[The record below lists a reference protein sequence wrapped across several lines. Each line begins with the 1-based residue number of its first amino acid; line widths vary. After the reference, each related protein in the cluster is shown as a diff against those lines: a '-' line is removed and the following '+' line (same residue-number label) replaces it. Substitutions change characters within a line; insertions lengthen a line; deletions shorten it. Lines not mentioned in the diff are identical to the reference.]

1 MTTVDVHGISA
12 TLERAR
18 LSARPVAPLGQSW
31 PALTLADAY
40 AVQEAGIAGR
50 LAGGARVRGH
60 KVGLTSRAM
69 QEMLGVDAPDSGVLL
84 EDMLVPDGGQLEL
97 ARLVAPRVEVETAF
111 VLRDRLAGPGL
122 TVDDVL
128 DATDHV
134 RTALEVIDSRIADW
148 RITLLDTVAD
158 NASCAAVVLGERQV
172 GTARGRPGR
181 GRGPPRARARRAG
194 AGARIGC
201 PRAPGPRDQLAG
213 RAARERGQALEPGQV
228 VLPGACTRAVPV
240 TAGDTVTGEVDGL
253 GAVSVRFA

>member
-111 VLRDRLAGPGL
+111 VLREQLAGPGL

-158 NASCAAVVLGERQV
+158 NASCAAVVLGEQQV
-172 GTARGRPGR
+172 GPREVDLAAVEGRLVR
-181 GRGPPRARARRAG
+181 EHAVLERGPGSAVLGHPALAVSWLAE
-194 AGARIGC
+194 
-201 PRAPGPRDQLAG
+201 QLA
-213 RAARERGQALEPGQV
+213 ERGQALEPGQV